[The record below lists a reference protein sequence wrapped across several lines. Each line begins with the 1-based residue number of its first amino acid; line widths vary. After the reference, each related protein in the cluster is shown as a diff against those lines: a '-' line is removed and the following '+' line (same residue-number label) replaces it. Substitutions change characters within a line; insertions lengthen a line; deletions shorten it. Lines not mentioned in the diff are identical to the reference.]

1 MKQYHVFNAQAK
13 QAEAK
18 LRTTESLRQK
28 VEQQAS
34 KASKK
39 LKQIE
44 KQREKVCF
52 FFVQVLGTLLHY
64 LKQSP
69 EEICVL
75 DTPLHYLKQ
84 SPEEI
89 MCM

>member
-52 FFVQVLGTLLHY
+52 FVQF
-64 LKQSP
+64 
-69 EEICVL
+69 L

-89 MCM
+89 MCMWFVGLSKISNR

>member
-44 KQREKVCF
+44 KQREKVGRFAILIYSCRCNF
-52 FFVQVLGTLLHY
+52 N
-64 LKQSP
+64 
-69 EEICVL
+69 I
-75 DTPLHYLKQ
+75 
-84 SPEEI
+84 
-89 MCM
+89 